1 MSEETRLILEKL
13 DNMQEDI
20 REMKQDIKELKE
32 DVVVLKEDVAVLKED
47 VAVLKED
54 VTVLK
59 EDVRI
64 LKKEVK
70 VLRKEVD
77 VLKEQVTQ
85 LNSRMED
92 VEGAVVRLDTT
103 IENKIWKAIKVT
115 GEGHDFLKMGVEE
128 ARSMQVKNEWM
139 EIHILKLE
147 SDMLRVK
154 EVVGIV

>member
-54 VTVLK
+54 VAV
-59 EDVRI
+59 
-64 LKKEVK
+64 VK

-85 LNSRMED
+85 LNSRMEN

>member
-1 MSEETRLILEKL
+1 
-13 DNMQEDI
+13 MQEDI
-20 REMKQDIKELKE
+20 REMKQDIRELKE
-32 DVVVLKEDVAVLKED
+32 DVAI
-47 VAVLKED
+47 
-54 VTVLK
+54 LK
-59 EDVRI
+59 EDVRA
-64 LKKEVK
+64 LQQEVK
-70 VLRKEVD
+70 ILREDVD
-77 VLKEQVTQ
+77 ALKEQVTQ
-85 LNSRMED
+85 LNGRMEK

-128 ARSMQVKNEWM
+128 ARTMQVKNEWM